1 MSEPGPLQL
10 IESIEDFVR
19 IVGDFCGS
27 ASFGSQWLF
36 RGQSRRRDV
45 WPLMPSVGR
54 ADRSGASLQG
64 RPKWEKVG
72 RFGYI
77 SPKDMQIFSEWRRSA
92 VAYRADL
99 PPNDWDCLALA
110 QHHRL
115 ATRLLDW
122 THSPLVAL
130 FFACDSDPKQ
140 HGAVY
145 IYCPQ
150 GGWVTDQTFEAVTD
164 ISILEPQ
171 PFDRRILAQQG
182 VFTYH
187 PIPTEAIKPIKSS
200 GSFKTSNPRHNAYG
214 TDLVEIVVRSHQKY
228 TLMDDLAALG
238 FTRATLYPDLEGL
251 SWDLN
256 YKHQATRIVQSNSA
270 PIEPIQD

>member
-1 MSEPGPLQL
+1 VNKPGSLQL
-10 IESIEDFVR
+10 IESIHDFIK
-19 IVGDFCGS
+19 IVSDFCGS
-27 ASFGSQWLF
+27 ASFGCQWLF

-54 ADRSGASLQG
+54 ADRSGSRLQG
-64 RPKWEKVG
+64 QPKWEKVG
-72 RFGYI
+72 RIGYL
-77 SPKDMQIFSEWRRSA
+77 SPEDMRIFSEWRKLA
-92 VAYRADL
+92 VAYRVDL
-99 PPNDWDCLALA
+99 PADDWDCLALA

-130 FFACDSDPKQ
+130 FFACDSDFDR

-145 IYCPQ
+145 IYCPH
-150 GGWVTDQTFEAVTD
+150 GGLVTENTFEAVTN

-182 VFTYH
+182 AFTYH
-187 PIPTEAIKPIKSS
+187 PFPTEPIKPAF
-200 GSFKTSNPRHNAYG
+200 SFKTVNPRQNAYG
-214 TDLVEIVVRSHQKY
+214 TDLVEVVVRSDQKD
-228 TLMDDLAALG
+228 TLIRDLAALG

-256 YKHQATRIVQSNSA
+256 YKHQACRNIRINSA